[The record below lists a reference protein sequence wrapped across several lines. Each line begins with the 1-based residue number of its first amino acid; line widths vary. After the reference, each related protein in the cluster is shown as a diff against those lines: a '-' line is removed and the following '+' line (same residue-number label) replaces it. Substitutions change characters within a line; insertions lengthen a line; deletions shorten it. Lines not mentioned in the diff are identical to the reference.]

1 MSAPA
6 PKSVSE
12 PNAGPASK
20 LAPAS
25 NSVPAPKPVTT
36 KSVASPSL
44 DPAPARS
51 SVPLGLLLGLIGV
64 CLFGVT
70 VPATRYAV
78 HWLDPAFLTFTRAVL
93 AGLLGGAVLL
103 IKGARLPASRGA
115 RMRDIAVVAA
125 CLVFGFPLLMGYAS
139 LTVPSSHAGVVLAI
153 LPLMTTL
160 AAMLVAGERPTLT
173 FLAISALGCGL
184 VMAFALR
191 NGAAAALGPG
201 DTLLAAAAIIC
212 ALGYAVS
219 GRLSRHMPGWE
230 VICWVVVV
238 SLVVTVPGMLLTAPY
253 GYFDAVPTSAWVAL
267 IYVGA
272 VSQFFA
278 FFFWNKG
285 MALGGIA
292 RVGQVQLMQTFLI
305 VVFSW
310 PINGEAPDLETYLFM
325 GLVIA
330 VVALGQKAKVK
341 GTAPG

>member
-1 MSAPA
+1 MSP
-6 PKSVSE
+6 PQVS
-12 PNAGPASK
+12 PP
-20 LAPAS
+20 P
-25 NSVPAPKPVTT
+25 
-36 KSVASPSL
+36 
-44 DPAPARS
+44 RS
-51 SVPLGLLLGLIGV
+51 SVPLGLLLGLAGV

-78 HWLDPAFLTFTRAVL
+78 HWLDPAFLTFARATL
-93 AGLLGGAVLL
+93 AGLLGGAILL
-103 IKGARLPASRGA
+103 MRGARWPQTRGA
-115 RMRDIAVVAA
+115 RMGDIVVVAA
-125 CLVFGFPLLMGYAS
+125 CLVFGFPLLMAYGS

-160 AAMLVAGERPTLT
+160 AAIWVAGERPTVT
-173 FLAISALGCGL
+173 FLAISALGCAL
-184 VMAFALR
+184 VIAFALR

-201 DTLLAAAAIIC
+201 DSLLALAAIIC
-212 ALGYAVS
+212 AFGYAVS

-238 SLVVTVPGMLLTAPY
+238 SLVVTVPGTILTAPY
-253 GYFDAVPTSAWVAL
+253 GHFDAVPTSAWVAL

-278 FFFWNKG
+278 FFFWNAG
-285 MALGGIA
+285 LAMGGIA

-325 GLVIA
+325 GLVIG

>member
-1 MSAPA
+1 MSVPA
-6 PKSVSE
+6 PKSV
-12 PNAGPASK
+12 
-20 LAPAS
+20 APAS
-25 NSVPAPKPVTT
+25 AG
-36 KSVASPSL
+36 
-44 DPAPARS
+44 S
-51 SVPLGLLLGLIGV
+51 SVPLGLLLGFIGV

-78 HWLDPAFLTFTRAVL
+78 HWLDPAFLTFARATL
-93 AGLLGGAVLL
+93 AGVLGVAILVMR
-103 IKGARLPASRGA
+103 GARWPHTRGA
-115 RMRDIAVVAA
+115 RMRDIVVVAG
-125 CLVFGFPLLMGYAS
+125 CLVFGFPLLMAYGS

-160 AAMLVAGERPTLT
+160 GAMLVAGERPTLT

-184 VMAFALR
+184 VMAFAFR
-191 NGAAAALGPG
+191 NGAAGSLGAG
-201 DTLLAAAAIIC
+201 DSLLALAAIIC
-212 ALGYAVS
+212 AFGYAVS

-230 VICWVVVV
+230 VICWVVAV
-238 SLVVTVPGMLLTAPY
+238 SLVVTVPGMFLTAPY
-253 GYFDAVPTSAWVAL
+253 GHFDAVPLSAWVAL